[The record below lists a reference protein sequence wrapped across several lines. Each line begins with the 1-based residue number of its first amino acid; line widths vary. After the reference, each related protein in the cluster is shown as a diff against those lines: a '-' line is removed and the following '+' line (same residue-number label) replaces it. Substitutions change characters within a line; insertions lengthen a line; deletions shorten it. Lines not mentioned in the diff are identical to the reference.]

1 MIFPT
6 HSIKASQLK
15 NLSTSLIILIAVVL
29 SVSVSDSREV
39 SLPPKEELTKEF
51 IPPNPCDFSPI
62 EISLK
67 GYYDAQNQELDDRL
81 NKASKYQN
89 YIDALSACTQPP
101 AEYNSQRIEALRLYF
116 EAFLLRTEA
125 ESKAGIDS
133 QTRRQQLLEALELI
147 DEAIAITD
155 TSAAFYNERGIVY
168 ELLEFPGEAAVNY
181 DQAISRKTDWALPH
195 NNMANVLL
203 TLDEKDEAIDAYD
216 KAMARRGDLDLVKSN
231 YAQLLAEIEPSR
243 AESMANEISSG
254 NFDLQKKLALAKSQ
268 IERGND
274 AAATAIYDSLNLGPT
289 SSKQH
294 GRHGLLHLKIKK
306 KEYDEAVSGF
316 REIFADTPNQIDVG
330 YLRQLEMLYR
340 NVTGSGKQDIKNL
353 LKDIQNSGNLPPEGY
368 ALLNIYNIL
377 NLSRLEDEVRSHVST
392 LPTPAEK
399 VDFIRRVSVKLYS
412 AGYNRRAW
420 SIADIARELQPNS
433 VLAQRLRISYNIKK
447 FLFGDIHGSVTDAY
461 SELDSMNSVTLSRE
475 YLCAIKFYDP
485 TIRHIFP
492 KFSCD
497 SVKVE
502 E

>member
-1 MIFPT
+1 MIFLT
-6 HSIKASQLK
+6 HSIKGSQLK
-15 NLSTSLIILIAVVL
+15 SLSTSLIILMSVVL
-29 SVSVSDSREV
+29 SVSVSDLREV
-39 SLPPKEELTKEF
+39 SLPPKEELTEKY
-51 IPPNPCDFSPI
+51 IQPNPCDFSPI
-62 EISLK
+62 EASLAS
-67 GYYDAQNQELDDRL
+67 YYRSDAQELQDRL
-81 NKASKYQN
+81 HSISKYQSFISSLN
-89 YIDALSACTQPP
+89 SCTNPPSGYTGDTIKALG
-101 AEYNSQRIEALRLYF
+101 LYF
-116 EAFLLRTEA
+116 AAFVHRSIA
-125 ESKAGIDS
+125 ENDSVIDS
-133 QTRRQQLLEALELI
+133 QTRTDKYLQALEFI
-147 DEAIAITD
+147 NEAILLCD

-168 ELLEFPGEAAVNY
+168 ELLQFPGEAAVNY

-203 TLDEKDEAIDAYD
+203 TLDEKDEAIDAYK

-231 YAQLLAEIEPSR
+231 YAQLLAEIDPSK
-243 AESMANEISSG
+243 AESMANEISSR
-254 NFDLQKKLALAKSQ
+254 NFDLQKKLALAKLQ

-274 AAATAIYDSLNLGPT
+274 AAATAIYESLNSGPT
-289 SSKQH
+289 SSKKH

-306 KEYDEAVSGF
+306 KQYDEAVSGF

-330 YLRQLEMLYR
+330 YLRQLEMLYG
-340 NVTGSGKQDIKNL
+340 NVTGGGKQDIKNL
-353 LKDIQNSGNLPPEGY
+353 LKAIQNSGNLPPEGY

-420 SIADIARELQPNS
+420 SIADIARELKPNS

-447 FLFGDIHGSVTDAY
+447 FLFGNIRGSVTDAY

-485 TIRHIFP
+485 TTRHILP